1 MRFDLYFES
10 GPQHRKTW
18 IYVPSLPGCS
28 TVAPTSDQAPE
39 AARAAILD
47 RVAFLRRHGETVPD
61 PEPMELVVAGHV
73 IERKVLGFGQIAFSP
88 DLAPVTPD
96 EAARQLRWAEWSR
109 EELVASA
116 RAQSLPLPEKP
127 AGGGRSAAAI
137 LAHVA
142 GAEWSYA
149 TSTLGSIPGGTAI
162 LSAVEST
169 AATAPWDA
177 LAAERS
183 ALMAR
188 LRAMTAA
195 ELARVVERGEGKPPR
210 SARRM
215 LRRLLEHEWEHVR
228 ELRARLGD
236 PSSLSA

>member
-1 MRFDLYFES
+1 MRFDLYLES

-28 TVAPTSDQAPE
+28 TVAPTSDEAPE
-39 AARAAILD
+39 AARAAILE
-47 RVAFLRRHGETVPD
+47 RVDFLRRHGEAVPD
-61 PEPMELVVAGHV
+61 PEPMDLVVAGHV
-73 IERKVLGFGQIAFSP
+73 IERKVLGFGQISFSP
-88 DLAPVTPD
+88 DLAPLTPD
-96 EAARQLRWAEWSR
+96 DAARQLRWAEWSR
-109 EELVASA
+109 EELVAAA
-116 RAQSLPLPEKP
+116 RAQALPLAEKP

-149 TSTLGSIPGGTAI
+149 TSTLGSIPGGSAI
-162 LSAVEST
+162 LAAVEST
-169 AATAPWDA
+169 AETAPWDA

-188 LRAMTAA
+188 LRAMTPE
-195 ELARVVERGEGKPPR
+195 ELARVVDRGEGKPPR
-210 SARRM
+210 TARRM

-228 ELRARLGD
+228 ELRARLGG
-236 PSSLSA
+236 